1 MGLPVSTTHT
11 LVGSVIGVGL
21 ARGLPTLN
29 LGIVKEIVMS
39 WLATVP
45 FTALLAAILFKIML
59 WTLG

>member
-1 MGLPVSTTHT
+1 VSAGK
-11 LVGSVIGVGL
+11 VAPIQKVKAGVGL

-29 LGIVKEIVMS
+29 LGIVKEIIMS